1 MKPGNMVKLRLKL
14 KELSLRSE
22 DGNYNYKIET
32 WFHTEI
38 GFVLKKKVIK
48 INSSLNLIDVLIYI
62 SDGKVGWVYARDLEV
77 I

>member
-1 MKPGNMVKLRLKL
+1 MKPGSMVKLRFKV
-14 KELSLRSE
+14 KELNLRDE
-22 DGNYNYKIET
+22 NGNYNYKIEP

-48 INSSLNLIDVLIYI
+48 INSSLNLIDALIYV
-62 SDGKVGWVYARDLEV
+62 SDGKVGWVYVRDLEM